1 MKRTTLLMLGLF
13 LAFNLSAQNG
23 ESPISYKSL
32 GLQFSS
38 SASNGDATSM
48 VVPSVSSYNG
58 FGSFIDNPA
67 VMALAKENNISIAWF
82 YSNRSQTNSYL
93 NNSTSNSFGNTDF
106 GNLGMLYKFPTSQG
120 SFVIGA
126 GYDLIDNYDS
136 RAFLNGR
143 NSSSTITDMFVD
155 PSSGYSGIAYDAYA
169 IEFGDIGETYY
180 ESIFRLGF
188 TPAQYPGIT
197 QYVDVNDR
205 RKLGEFSFFTAT
217 EFKKNLFFGISIGVI
232 SGTSS
237 YSRNFQEFDEY
248 NDYDGDFIGTDG
260 NGNGGTDI
268 ERITLADNINS
279 DIAGVSIR
287 SGIVYTIGNNI
298 NLGASIIL
306 PSKLIITE
314 SYSSGIKSEFDDGT
328 ETDTYD
334 FFGEFDYAIT
344 KPAQLNM
351 GASILDIAGF
361 NLSASVELVNYG
373 SIELSLLED
382 DISDPSEKAAILQNE
397 QEINAEIKQDYNT
410 VANLKVGAT
419 YKLNRKS
426 EIKGGY
432 AFYPAKSKTYKVEQN
447 VFSAGLS
454 IPLTNTINF
463 DISGQYSTRTDRSVL
478 YSYSDV
484 TSGNL
489 VNSNVNQDFESLNIV
504 AGIRILF

>member
-1 MKRTTLLMLGLF
+1 MKRTMLLMLGLF

-23 ESPISYKSL
+23 DSPISYKSL

-38 SASNGDATSM
+38 NSSNGDAASI

-67 VMALAKENNISIAWF
+67 VMALAEENNISIAWF
-82 YSNRSQTNSYL
+82 YSNQTQNDSYL
-93 NNSTSNSFGNTDF
+93 NNRTSNSFRNTDF

-155 PSSGYSGIAYDAYA
+155 PSSGYNGIAYDAYA
-169 IEFGDIGETYY
+169 IEFGDVEETYY

-188 TPAQYPGIT
+188 TPSQYPGIT
-197 QYVDVNDR
+197 QYVDVNNR

-217 EFKKNLFFGISIGVI
+217 EFKKNLFLGVSIGVI

-237 YSRNFQEFDEY
+237 YSRNFQEFDEF
-248 NDYDGDFIGTDG
+248 NDYDGDFIGADG

-268 ERITLADNINS
+268 ERITLADNIDS
-279 DIAGVSIR
+279 DITGVSIR
-287 SGIVYTIGNNI
+287 SGLVYTIGDNI
-298 NLGASIIL
+298 NLGASITL
-306 PSKLIITE
+306 PSKLLITE

-334 FFGEFDYAIT
+334 FFGEFEYAIT
-344 KPAQLNM
+344 KPAQLNI
-351 GASILDIAGF
+351 GGSLLDVAGF
-361 NLSASVELVNYG
+361 NLSASAELIDYS
-373 SIELSLLED
+373 SIELSLLEN
-382 DISDPSEKAAILQNE
+382 DITDPSEKAALLQNE
-397 QEINAEIKQDYNT
+397 QDINAEIKQDYNS
-410 VANLKVGAT
+410 VANLKIGAA
-419 YKLNRKS
+419 YKLNNRA

-447 VFSAGLS
+447 VFSAGFS
-454 IPLTNTINF
+454 FPLTNTINF
-463 DISGQYSTRTDRSVL
+463 DISGQYSTWTDRSVL
-478 YSYSDV
+478 YSYSDI

-489 VNSNVNQDFESLNIV
+489 VNSNVNQEFESLNII